1 MFKFRTQAFATL
13 RTGLVHGKQ
22 GRALAVVSR
31 RAGKGPRLL
40 HVASEG
46 RVKGVLSWRASQLLL
61 DRLEFKKYSVSAVLD
76 PSEYQLVMTEGL
88 DLPPDELRSAMRW
101 RIKDLVSFPV
111 DDAIVDVFRLPVI
124 RGSENLLQVVAA
136 PPAAI
141 NEIESIVQGANKPLD
156 VIDIP
161 ELALR
166 NLMLLM
172 PQDQLGCAFMLLGR
186 SAINILVTCQGV
198 LYVAR
203 RIELGFGIEAD
214 QLSTELQRSM
224 QYYESQFDRAPITD
238 VVIGPDNAH
247 ARELAPV
254 LTANTGLNC
263 QVLNLASIL
272 PCESGVGPFDQADV
286 LVAVGAALRP
296 SPSGATA

>member
-1 MFKFRTQAFATL
+1 MFKLRTQAFVTL

-22 GRALAVVSR
+22 NRALAVVSR
-31 RAGKGPRLL
+31 RAGKGPRLV

-46 RVKGVLSWRASQLLL
+46 RVKGMLSWRASQLLL
-61 DRLEFKKYSVSAVLD
+61 ERLPYKKFNVSAVLD
-76 PSEYQLVMTEGL
+76 PSDYQLVMTEGVE
-88 DLPPDELRSAMRW
+88 LPPDELRAAMRW
-101 RIKDLVSFPV
+101 RIRDLVSFPV
-111 DDAIVDVFRLPVI
+111 EDAVVDVFRLPVI
-124 RGSENLLQVVAA
+124 RGSENMVQVVAA
-136 PPAAI
+136 PTTAI
-141 NEIESIVQGANKPLD
+141 TEVESILEGANKPLD

-172 PQDQLGCAFMLLGR
+172 PQDQTGCAFMLLGR

-203 RIELGFGIEAD
+203 RIELGFGTETD

-238 VVIGPDNAH
+238 VVIGPDNER
-247 ARELAPV
+247 ARELAPA

-263 QVLNLASIL
+263 QVLDLSAIL
-272 PCESGVGPFDQADV
+272 PCEPGLGPVDQPDV

-296 SPSGATA
+296 SASGLAA